1 MWRPRGGKK
10 ELGVYKGKKKQVRG
24 TAGLP
29 LGSEASV
36 LPFISV
42 HLTLWYNL
50 LSTGSP
56 LLQD

>member
-1 MWRPRGGKK
+1 MRRPRGGK
-10 ELGVYKGKKKQVRG
+10 EPGVYKGEIKQVRG

-36 LPFISV
+36 LSSITV
-42 HLTLWYNL
+42 HLTLWYNF
-50 LSTGSP
+50 LSTGAP